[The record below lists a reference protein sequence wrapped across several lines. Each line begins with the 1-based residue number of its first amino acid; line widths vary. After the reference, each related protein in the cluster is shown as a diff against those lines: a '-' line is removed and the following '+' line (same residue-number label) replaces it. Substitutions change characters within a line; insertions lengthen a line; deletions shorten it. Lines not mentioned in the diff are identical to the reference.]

1 MCRELVIIARKLG
14 LMVAFYLGSQQ
25 QAWLM
30 GTTVLII
37 ALVVHAA
44 ARPYEDHVTDWSE
57 FLTLAANL
65 LILVT
70 GAVFTVLSER
80 EQLNDST
87 LRFRTMVQVITGVI
101 MLAAAATTVVA
112 QRHVWIAVRQ
122 RDGPDY
128 KERMVST
135 RLEEAQAEAA
145 ELQEYLKTLR
155 ADLQAQEEERVKHKV
170 FENPLT
176 RAVQES
182 AENLADSIG
191 SSIMFS
197 SKDLADLPEEADGK
211 DDSGDED

>member
-1 MCRELVIIARKLG
+1 M
-14 LMVAFYLGSQQ
+14 
-25 QAWLM
+25 
-30 GTTVLII
+30 
-37 ALVVHAA
+37 
-44 ARPYEDHVTDWSE
+44 
-57 FLTLAANL
+57 
-65 LILVT
+65 
-70 GAVFTVLSER
+70 
-80 EQLNDST
+80 
-87 LRFRTMVQVITGVI
+87 
-101 MLAAAATTVVA
+101 AAAATTVVA

-145 ELQEYLKTLR
+145 ELQEYLDTLR